1 MSQAGSN
8 VMTVPRIGGRAYYG
22 WVVLAVAALAMVGT
36 LPGRTQG
43 LGLIT
48 EPLIR
53 DLGLSRVAYAQIN
66 LVATL
71 IGALFCIGVGRLI
84 DRVGSRPVLT
94 VTAAALGLTVVA
106 MSQATTLVA
115 LLIFVTLTR
124 GFGQSALS
132 VVSLAM
138 VGKWFRRRLTVA
150 MAVYALVMS
159 VGFMLAFPLVGAVV
173 QSAGWRIAWGSIG
186 VALLLGLAPVA
197 WWLDRSSPDA
207 IGARLDGDPSSIAS
221 DESAAETP
229 GAKQWTLG
237 ETLRSPAFWVF
248 ALASSVY
255 GLVASGIGLLNES
268 ILAERGF
275 SPDIYYTA
283 LAVTAI
289 TGLAGNF
296 AAGALAPRISLRA
309 ILVAAMVVLAAG
321 LAALAR
327 VSTPTQVMVQAV
339 AMGIAGGFV
348 TVVFFSFWGHAYGQ
362 LHLGRIQGAAQAM
375 TVLASAVGPL
385 FLATWVERTGSY
397 AAAFYVLAIITVAL
411 GLAACVVSIPAGA
424 QRPPRDRAE
433 IDAQVL
439 LGQIESSSA
448 PRILDVR
455 SAKEFGD
462 GHVPGALNI
471 PFESVGARA
480 HELPG
485 SRRDPLVVYCGHGPR
500 AWMAGAALRKNGFTN
515 VIYLAGHYSTWRAAG
530 LREER

>member
-1 MSQAGSN
+1 MSQIGSN
-8 VMTVPRIGGRAYYG
+8 VMTVPRVGGRAYYG
-22 WVVLAVAALAMVGT
+22 WVVLGVAALAMVGT

-53 DLGLSRVAYAQIN
+53 DLGLSRIVYAQVN

-84 DRVGSRPVLT
+84 DRLGSRLVLT
-94 VTAAALGLTVVA
+94 VTAVALGLTVLT
-106 MSQATTLVA
+106 MSQASSLVG

-150 MAVYALVMS
+150 MAIYALVMS
-159 VGFMLAFPLVGAVV
+159 IGFMVAFPLVGAVV
-173 QSAGWRIAWGSIG
+173 QAAGWRIAWASIG
-186 VALLLGLAPVA
+186 LVLLVVLAPVA
-197 WWLDRSSPDA
+197 WWLDRSSPET
-207 IGARLDGDPSSIAS
+207 IGANLDGDPSPELAG
-221 DESAAETP
+221 SA
-229 GAKQWTLG
+229 GAKPDARQWTLG
-237 ETLRSPAFWVF
+237 ETLRSPGFWVF

-275 SPDIYYTA
+275 APDIYYNA

-289 TGLAGNF
+289 TGLVGNF
-296 AAGALAPRISLRA
+296 AAGALAPRVSLRA
-309 ILVAAMVVLAAG
+309 ILIVAMVVLAAG

-339 AMGIAGGFV
+339 AMGVAGGFV

-362 LHLGRIQGAAQAM
+362 LHLGRIQGAAQVM

-385 FLATWVERTGSY
+385 FLAVWVDRTGSY
-397 AAAFYVLAIITVAL
+397 AAAFYVLAVITAAL
-411 GLAACVVSIPAGA
+411 GVAACVVSIPVGA
-424 QRPPRDRAE
+424 QLQRRHRVQV
-433 IDAQVL
+433 DAHVL
-439 LGQIESSSA
+439 LSQIDSNTA
-448 PRILDVR
+448 PVILDVR
-455 SAKEFGD
+455 SATEFAD
-462 GHVPGALNI
+462 GHLPGAINI
-471 PFESVGARA
+471 PFESVAARA
-480 HELPG
+480 HEL
-485 SRRDPLVVYCGHGPR
+485 RRPRQSPVIVYCGHGPR

-515 VIYLAGHYSTWRAAG
+515 VMYLAGHFSRWRAAG

>member
-1 MSQAGSN
+1 MSQIGSN
-8 VMTVPRIGGRAYYG
+8 VMTVPRVGGRAYYG
-22 WVVLAVAALAMVGT
+22 WVVLGVAALAMVGT

-53 DLGLSRVAYAQIN
+53 DLGLSRVAYTQVN

-84 DRVGSRPVLT
+84 DRLGSRLVLT
-94 VTAAALGLTVVA
+94 VTAVALGLTVLT
-106 MSQATTLVA
+106 MSQASSLVG
-115 LLIFVTLTR
+115 LLILVTLTR

-150 MAVYALVMS
+150 MAIYALVMS
-159 VGFMLAFPLVGAVV
+159 IGFMVAFPIVGATV
-173 QSAGWRIAWGSIG
+173 QSAGWRIAWASIG
-186 VALLLGLAPVA
+186 LALLVVLAPVA
-197 WWLDRSSPDA
+197 WWLDRSSPET
-207 IGARLDGDPSSIAS
+207 IGANLDGDPSPAL
-221 DESAAETP
+221 EGSAAATP
-229 GAKQWTLG
+229 VARQWTLG

-275 SPDIYYTA
+275 APDIYYNA

-296 AAGALAPRISLRA
+296 AAGALAPRVSLRA
-309 ILVAAMVVLAAG
+309 ILIVAMVVLTAG

-327 VSTPTQVMVQAV
+327 VSTPAQVMVQAV

-362 LHLGRIQGAAQAM
+362 LHLGRIQGAAQAL

-385 FLATWVERTGSY
+385 FLAVWVERTGSY
-397 AAAFYVLAIITVAL
+397 AAAFYVLAVITAAL
-411 GLAACVVSIPAGA
+411 GVAACVVSIPPGA
-424 QRPPRDRAE
+424 QLQRRDRVE
-433 IDAQVL
+433 VDAHVL
-439 LGQIESSSA
+439 LDQIDSDTA
-448 PRILDVR
+448 PVILDVR
-455 SAKEFGD
+455 SAKEFAD
-462 GHVPGALNI
+462 GHLPGAINI
-471 PFESVGARA
+471 PFESVAARA
-480 HELPG
+480 DALPG
-485 SRRDPLVVYCGHGPR
+485 PRQSPVIVYCGHGPR
-500 AWMAGAALRKNGFTN
+500 AWMAGAALRRSGFTN
-515 VIYLAGHYSTWRAAG
+515 VSYLAGHFSGWRAAG